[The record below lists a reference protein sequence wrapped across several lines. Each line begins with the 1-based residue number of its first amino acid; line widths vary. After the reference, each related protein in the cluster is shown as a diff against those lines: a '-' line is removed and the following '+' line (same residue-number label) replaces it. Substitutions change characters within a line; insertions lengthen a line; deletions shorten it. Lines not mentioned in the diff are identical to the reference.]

1 MKKTISF
8 LIAVVMIFAAFTV
21 ALPASAA
28 AFSDVEDGRWSASA
42 IKYAVDRGYMNGVG
56 NGKFDPTGPL
66 TRAMVATVLWR
77 REGSPAPTAPSGFTD
92 VAAGAWYAD
101 AVAWAKQTGVVNG
114 MTAMTFAPNAYITRE
129 QLATMLFRFSSSA
142 PVSVPERADLTPF
155 ADGEKTSAWAKES
168 LEWAVEAGLING
180 TDGNRLAPGEG
191 ATREQFAAIIER
203 YDGSFKLVYNEP
215 ILRSHYTEKE
225 YPLVGDADI
234 YVSTDGDDSNPGTF
248 DAPLASFAGAVARV
262 RGIKAKKTTG
272 DIVVAF
278 RAGDYGPLSVALTA
292 EDSGAEDQRIVYCK
306 YGDGDVIFDNGFTV
320 TEDRFLPLSESEK
333 GLFRSPAAESIKKAD
348 VSGELAD
355 YDPAA
360 CLVMGEDRVCTLA
373 RFPNKYEDGSDHL
386 FEGAAYNCDDE
397 HIRVTMPMLISKL
410 SSYRP
415 GEKIYVYGYL
425 TTGWSKDL
433 LETDGFDPATGLLH
447 VPHPETSTAGY
458 LRRLPEF
465 DSASWNQ
472 TALVNASEELDAAG
486 EFWVDPVTK
495 TLYMYKPAGDYM
507 FAGGDGAMIAMDHA
521 DGVSFAGLTF
531 RNSLRGILHAEHS
544 HSLTL
549 DGCSFSGCAAENAV
563 MIKEC
568 DVGRPYDVTVSGCD
582 FTHFAGAALNI
593 EGDGDLE
600 VKLSSGGGVTVD
612 NNRFARAGLSYSAK
626 GAVAVSTDGARI
638 THNVFEQ
645 CSWEAVDFRGAADL
659 TVEYNVFDE
668 VCRNGDD
675 TGAIQNYS
683 EIVNFGTVIRY
694 NLFRGIRGGTNGR
707 YCVYLDGSSGVEFY
721 SNVLYCCDCCVMNNS
736 LSKSNVIRGNVMINT
751 ESGSS
756 AGARIHPDC
765 TAFTEEA
772 MAEGDV
778 DRILNDG
785 TYKRWIS
792 IFRYFEYRPSLK
804 AKVNEMWPGYFDIT
818 TDVEKWNTAEFC
830 LNSSVTITGNVDIN
844 LTGTYKDDYP
854 ENVRK
859 YSIIENNA
867 AYAPDENPLF
877 VHPSRGDYRIR
888 EGVDFP
894 DIHFEEIGRY

>member
-1 MKKTISF
+1 
-8 LIAVVMIFAAFTV
+8 
-21 ALPASAA
+21 
-28 AFSDVEDGRWSASA
+28 
-42 IKYAVDRGYMNGVG
+42 
-56 NGKFDPTGPL
+56 
-66 TRAMVATVLWR
+66 
-77 REGSPAPTAPSGFTD
+77 
-92 VAAGAWYAD
+92 
-101 AVAWAKQTGVVNG
+101 
-114 MTAMTFAPNAYITRE
+114 
-129 QLATMLFRFSSSA
+129 MLFRFSSSA
-142 PVSVPERADLTPF
+142 PVSVPERADLEPF
-155 ADGEKTSAWAKES
+155 SDDEKVSEWANEP
-168 LEWAVEAGLING
+168 LEWAVEAGLIKG
-180 TDGNRLAPGEG
+180 TDGNRLAPEG
-191 ATREQFAAIIER
+191 DATREQFAAIIER
-203 YDGSFKLVYNEP
+203 YDGSFKLAYNEP
-215 ILRSHYTEKE
+215 VLFSHYTEPD
-225 YPLVGDADI
+225 YPLVDDADF
-234 YVSTDGDDSNPGTF
+234 YVSVNGDDSADGSF
-248 DAPLASFAGAVARV
+248 DHPFRTWERARDAVRTLDKTG
-262 RGIKAKKTTG
+262 RNGIK
-272 DIVVAF
+272 VAF
-278 RAGDYGPLSVALTA
+278 FAGDYGPLSVTLDA
-292 EDSGAEDQRIVYCK
+292 EDSGTPECPITYCK

-333 GLFRSPAAESIKKAD
+333 GLFRSSAAGSIKKAD

-397 HIRVTMPMLISKL
+397 HIRVTMPTLISKL

-415 GEKIYVYGYL
+415 EEKIYVYGYL

-447 VPHPETSTAGY
+447 VPHPETTTAGY

-568 DVGRPYDVTVSGCD
+568 DVGRPYDVAVSGCD

-612 NNRFARAGLSYSAK
+612 NNRFARVGLSYSAK

-638 THNVFEQ
+638 AHNVFEQ

-751 ESGSS
+751 ESGVS

-844 LTGTYKDDYP
+844 HTGTYKDDYP

-867 AYAPDENPLF
+867 AYAADENPLF
-877 VHPSRGDYRIR
+877 VNPSRGDYRVKDGA
-888 EGVDFP
+888 EFP
-894 DIHFEEIGRY
+894 DIQFEKIGRY